1 MSNHQR
7 RLWNAAVSRVQADMP
22 IPLDLYAALVAE
34 GLDPLSINEHTS
46 KE

>member
-1 MSNHQR
+1 MSAHQR
-7 RLWNAAVSRVQADMP
+7 RLWNSAVSRVQADKP

-34 GLDPLSINEHTS
+34 GLDPLTINEHTP